1 MGCMLSIIVPI
12 YNVESYLEICLRSLI
27 GQTLRD
33 IEIILVD
40 DGSTDRSGE
49 IAQAFADK
57 DSRIRL
63 VRQRN
68 QGQGMARNV
77 GLDMANGKYV
87 AFVDSD
93 DWVILSAYERLIEVA
108 EEFDVDMVMGN
119 VLFCYSNGR
128 RKDRYKRTDK
138 SIFDKVLSGPECLIR
153 LNEQNAFSPMIV
165 TYLYRRAMLEKHHIR
180 FELTIH
186 EDELWVPQT
195 FCYAQSVKVIDFN
208 FYGYRQREGSTMNSI
223 NYRKRYEALMYIAEQ
238 LMKFAVPYMMN
249 PLQSELVSWLY
260 VKIIWLFHFASIQL
274 RFLPEDV
281 RLSYLAKLEHLKSQE
296 PHLYPEALIR
306 YQRNLN
312 LIEEQL
318 KEIS

>member
-1 MGCMLSIIVPI
+1 MGCMLSIIVPV
-12 YNVESYLEICLRSLI
+12 YNVESYLEICLRSLV

-33 IEIILVD
+33 IEIILID

-63 VRQRN
+63 IRQRN

-77 GLDMANGKYV
+77 GLDMANGKYL
-87 AFVDSD
+87 AFVDGD
-93 DWVILSAYERLIEVA
+93 DWVILSAYEHLVEVA
-108 EEFDVDMVMGN
+108 ENFAVDMVMGN

-138 SIFDKVLSGPECLIR
+138 SIFEKVLSGPECLIR

-165 TYLYRRAMLEKHHIR
+165 TYLYRRDMLEKHNIR
-180 FELTIH
+180 FESTIH

-195 FCYAQSVKVIDFN
+195 FCFAQNVKVIDFN
-208 FYGYRQREGSTMNSI
+208 FYGYRQREGSTMNSM
-223 NYRKRYEALMYIAEQ
+223 NYRKRYEALMYIAER
-238 LMKFAVPYMMN
+238 LMKFTVPYLMN
-249 PLQSELVSWLY
+249 PLHSELVSWLY

-274 RFLPEDV
+274 CFLPEDIHH
-281 RLSYLAKLEHLKSQE
+281 SYLAKLEHLKSQE
-296 PHLYPEALIR
+296 PQLYPEALIR
-306 YQRNLN
+306 YQRYLN

>member
-1 MGCMLSIIVPI
+1 MGCMLSIIVPV
-12 YNVESYLEICLRSLI
+12 YNVESYLEICLRSLV

-33 IEIILVD
+33 IEIILID

-63 VRQRN
+63 IRQRN

-77 GLDMANGKYV
+77 GLDMANGKYL
-87 AFVDSD
+87 AFVDGD
-93 DWVILSAYERLIEVA
+93 DWVILSAYEHLVEVA
-108 EEFDVDMVMGN
+108 ENFAVDMVMGN

-138 SIFDKVLSGPECLIR
+138 SIFESVLYGPECLIR

-165 TYLYRRAMLEKHHIR
+165 TYLYRKDMLDKHHIR
-180 FELTIH
+180 FESTIH

-195 FCYAQSVKVIDFN
+195 FCFAQNVKVIDFN
-208 FYGYRQREGSTMNSI
+208 FYGYRQREGSTMNSM
-223 NYRKRYEALMYIAEQ
+223 NYRKRYEALMYIAER
-238 LMKFAVPYMMN
+238 LMRFTVPYMMS
-249 PLQSELVSWLY
+249 LSHSELVSWLY
-260 VKIIWLFHFASIQL
+260 VKIIWLFHFASTQL
-274 RFLPEDV
+274 RFLQGDIH
-281 RLSYLAKLEHLKSQE
+281 LSYLAKLEQFKSQT
-296 PHLYPEALIR
+296 PYLYPEPLIK
-306 YQRNLN
+306 YQRYLN
-312 LIEEQL
+312 QIEEQL